1 MADLR
6 LVVLGCLML
15 VAFVQSQQICEL
27 AKPGEILEACLFTHK
42 CPVSTIVDVK
52 MGLLRDLKSLKQKL
66 KKFEP
71 MFDCASTIESTGT
84 DGLGGCCDKDK
95 VEKTG
100 CKQACDAVMRL
111 LPYNNRC

>member
-27 AKPGEILEACLFTHK
+27 AKPGEILEACLESR

-52 MGLLRDLKSLKQKL
+52 MGLLRDLKSLKRKL

-71 MFDCASTIESTGT
+71 MIDCAMTIESTGT
-84 DGLGGCCDKDK
+84 DGLGGCCDS
-95 VEKTG
+95 
-100 CKQACDAVMRL
+100 L
-111 LPYNNRC
+111 LFIGG